1 MKISEKKLRKIIRQ
15 VILEAKDP
23 NDPEYFSSLGRKGL
37 DLAKDAFLD
46 AVPFGN
52 TAQTVYD
59 VSKKAFGLKRQH
71 SKSKTQQELYGFIR
85 ACEKTIDA
93 LQNDSHNDS
102 IAEDIIVKYFNKFL
116 KEEGVKNY
124 SLHREIGTEAGMH
137 SALDPSILKR
147 NKR

>member
-1 MKISEKKLRKIIRQ
+1 MKTSEQKLRQIIRQ
-15 VILEAKDP
+15 VILEASDP
-23 NDPEYFSSLGRKGL
+23 NDPKYFSSLSKKGL
-37 DLAKDAFLD
+37 GAVKDAFLD
-46 AVPFGN
+46 VVPFGN
-52 TAQTVYD
+52 TAQNVYD
-59 VSKKAFGLKRQH
+59 MSKKAIGLKHQ
-71 SKSKTQQELYGFIR
+71 SDKSKTQQELYGFIR

-93 LQNDSHNDS
+93 LENDSHNDS
-102 IAEDIIVKYFNKFL
+102 IAEDIIVKYFNRFL